1 MITVYQSRQKQ
12 ILQYI
17 QQTQSEAILLMVPN
31 NIYYFTGFLSEPHE
45 RFFALYIEG
54 QTEKTTLFVPSL
66 DMDAAKA
73 KAEVDEIISVSDIE
87 NPYEI
92 FTQSIGKVPV
102 RFALEKSYMTI
113 SQVEQFKQQI
123 PTFSYENI
131 ETYIWQMRANKTENE
146 IDKIKQAITISE
158 QALQRTWSKIK
169 IGMTE
174 LEVKAEL
181 EYQMTVL
188 GADAIAFE
196 TIVLSGKRAAL
207 PHGSASDTKIEN
219 GNFLLFDFGVTKDGY
234 HSDLTRTCIVGE
246 GTEEQRKIY
255 ETVRQANER
264 AIQAV
269 KTGTML
275 QAIDKAGRMF
285 IEAQGYGE
293 YFTHRIGH
301 GLGLDVHEYPSI
313 HSNNEEYIQE
323 GLLFT
328 VEPGIYVPEIGGVR
342 IEDDIYI
349 TSSGEV
355 EVLSSFSK
363 ELIYV

>member
-17 QQTQSEAILLMVPN
+17 QQTQSEAILLMVPK

-45 RFFALYIEG
+45 RFFALHIDS
-54 QTEKTTLFVPSL
+54 QTGKSILFVPSL
-66 DMDAAKA
+66 DMDAAQ
-73 KAEVDEIISVSDIE
+73 AEAVVDDIIPVSDVE

-92 FTQSIGKVPV
+92 FKQCIGKVTG

-113 SQVEQFKQQI
+113 SQLEQFNQQI
-123 PTFSYENI
+123 PTFSYEDI
-131 ETYIWQMRANKTENE
+131 ETYIWQMRANKSENE
-146 IDKIKQAITISE
+146 IAKIKQAVAISE
-158 QALQRTWSKIK
+158 QALQYTWDQIK

-181 EYQMTVL
+181 EYQMTIL

-207 PHGSASDTKIEN
+207 PHGSAGDTKIN
-219 GNFLLFDFGVTKDGY
+219 RGDFLLFDFGVTKDGY

-246 GTEEQRKIY
+246 GTEEQIKIY
-255 ETVRQANER
+255 NTVREAYER
-264 AIQAV
+264 AIQTV
-269 KTGTML
+269 KIGTKL
-275 QAIDKAGRMF
+275 QMIDKVARLF
-285 IEAQGYGE
+285 IEEQGYGK

-313 HSNNEEYIQE
+313 HSNNEELIQE

-328 VEPGIYVPEIGGVR
+328 IEPGIYVPEIGGVR

-349 TSSGEV
+349 TSDGKV
-355 EVLSSFSK
+355 EVLSSFTK